1 MGKDHIKDVNLE
13 GLDADQHAA
22 MSRGGKNSIISNEGT
37 AGSRRVEPIP
47 NFVPFDTDWWQCN
60 ENNAWVVLTRDR
72 PGNIASGYGGKGDTQ
87 AGAID
92 LVVGRQG
99 SKPSSDSWTNPN
111 FRTDSARVY
120 ISQKCNIDQYFGC
133 STEGFVGDS
142 RAMSGIGIKA
152 DGVRIV
158 ARESVKIVTT
168 TDVTNSWGKETLSTG
183 LIELIAGNNG
193 LLLEPVPKGAR
204 LVSALSGMNSLI
216 ADLAEVLNGFIT
228 YQMAYNT
235 SLASHTHQCAGPW
248 GAPTAFPSIEAANAA
263 TIAAQ
268 AMCSRTVPSIATTF
282 MNGPIWEFRN
292 LNPFG
297 ENFILSEGVYTT

>member
-1 MGKDHIKDVNLE
+1 MGKDDIKDVNLE
-13 GLDADQHAA
+13 GMDEDQYNA
-22 MSRGGKNSIISNEGT
+22 MSRGGEDSIISNEGT
-37 AGSRRVEPIP
+37 AGSRRVEAIP
-47 NFVPFDTDWWQCN
+47 NFIPFDTDEWTCN

-99 SKPSSDSWTNPN
+99 SKPKSDSWANPN

-133 STEGFVGDS
+133 TTEGYVGDS
-142 RAMSGIGIKA
+142 RAKSGVGIKA
-152 DGVRIV
+152 DGIRLV

-168 TDVTNSWGKETLSTG
+168 TDVVNSWGKQTESSG
-183 LIELIAGNNG
+183 LIELIAGNTGN
-193 LLLEPVPKGAR
+193 LLEPVPKGWK
-204 LVSALSGMNSLI
+204 LVKALSEMNSLI
-216 ADLAEVLNGFIT
+216 ADLAEAVNGFVT
-228 YQMAYNT
+228 YQMAFNT

-248 GAPTAFPSIEAANAA
+248 GAPTALPSFEATAAGQIANQAIA
-263 TIAAQ
+263 T
-268 AMCSRTVPSIATTF
+268 RTVPSISATF
-282 MNGPIWEFRN
+282 MNGPILEFTH